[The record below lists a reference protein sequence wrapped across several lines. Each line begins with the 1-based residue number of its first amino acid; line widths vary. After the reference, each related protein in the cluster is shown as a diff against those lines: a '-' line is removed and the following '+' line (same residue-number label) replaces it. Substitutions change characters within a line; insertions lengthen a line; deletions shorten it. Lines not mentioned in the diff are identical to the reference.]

1 MSTACS
7 GRRCAPPLIL
17 GVRPHRHRAPTVISE
32 PAHAPRSSRRAAH
45 AVWAA
50 VCIIFCLLL
59 VVTGREGHPPAV
71 ILLPLVFVAWAV
83 GHGLIWGA
91 LRLAAAGRRKSA
103 GAAEGRPW
111 PLGLK
116 AAAVCT
122 AAVALLGVAQVVGTV
137 LTRKWYPFGQ
147 AGEWAA
153 MLLVWL
159 VHAACLAALLLRRRW
174 SRPLSAALAFGWAAL
189 LGVQVAEH
197 FRSGASDT
205 TGLLIAV
212 VLMVS
217 LLLFGA
223 HLVSSSKARSF
234 LDD

>member
-1 MSTACS
+1 V
-7 GRRCAPPLIL
+7 PQ
-17 GVRPHRHRAPTVISE
+17 
-32 PAHAPRSSRRAAH
+32 SRRRVAH

-50 VCIIFCLLL
+50 VCICVCLLL
-59 VVTGREGHPPAV
+59 VSAGRQGHPPAV
-71 ILLPLVFVAWAV
+71 ILLPVVFVVWAV

-91 LRLAAAGRRKSA
+91 LRLAAAGRRKGA
-103 GAAEGRPW
+103 GAADGQLW

-116 AAAVCT
+116 VAAVCT

-153 MLLVWL
+153 MLLVSL
-159 VHAACLAALLLRRRW
+159 VHAACFAALLLRRRW

-197 FRSGASDT
+197 FRRASSDT
-205 TGLLIAV
+205 TGLFIAV
-212 VLMVS
+212 ALMVS
-217 LLLFGA
+217 LLLFGF

-234 LDD
+234 LGD